1 MTNKALRTCAI
12 VAIAIGTVAS
22 ARAETPEQWVTLGT
36 RIHGFFGSFIPV
48 GIRIGLDA
56 LKRLDA
62 QPRGVTVVYYSGPK
76 SPCPCPADG

>member
-1 MTNKALRTCAI
+1 MIRAKALLLAATI
-12 VAIAIGTVAS
+12 VAFTGAPAV
-22 ARAETPEQWVTLGT
+22 RAETPEQWVTLGT

-62 QPRGVTVVYYSGPK
+62 QPHRVEAAERVFS
-76 SPCPCPADG
+76 